1 MAPPR
6 ILVIRRDN
14 IGDLICTTPLI
25 RALRRQLP
33 SARIAALVT
42 RYNEPVLT
50 GNPDIDEV
58 YSYQKAKHRGS
69 EESVLGIYWQRLKT
83 IANLR
88 RQHFD
93 WILLPGGGHASS
105 LRFARLIA
113 PRQTLVRGPEDAA
126 AGTHEVEQT
135 CHLLARMGLRYETP
149 PARVVANA
157 AAVERAAAQIS
168 TRFGATP
175 TRIVGI
181 HISARKPSQRWPV
194 ERFIELMRGFPAAPG
209 DAFLLLWAPGS
220 PSDPKHPGDDDKAS
234 AIMARMAAYP
244 VMPMP
249 TQRLEDLIGALA
261 LCDTVICA
269 DGGAMHIA
277 AALGKP
283 IVCLF
288 GRSDSNQWRPWGV
301 PYALLQQE
309 SQEVADISVEMV
321 LNGYASLAQLEN

>member
-25 RALRRQLP
+25 HALRQQLP
-33 SARIAALVT
+33 TAWIAALVT

-50 GNPDIDEV
+50 GNPDINEV
-58 YSYQKAKHRGS
+58 YSYQKAKHRGTD
-69 EESVLGIYWQRLKT
+69 ESVLGIHWQRLKT

-93 WILLPGGGHASS
+93 WILLPGGAHASS

-113 PRQTLVRGPEDAA
+113 PKQVLVRGPEDAV

-135 CHLLARMGLRYETP
+135 CHLLTRMGLRYETP
-149 PARVVANA
+149 QARVVANA
-157 AAVERAAAQIS
+157 AVVEKVSAQMHS
-168 TRFGATP
+168 RFGARP
-175 TRIVGI
+175 TRVIGI
-181 HISARKPSQRWPV
+181 HVSARKPSQRWPV
-194 ERFIELMRGFPAAPG
+194 ERFVELIRNFPAAPG
-209 DAFLLLWAPGS
+209 DVFLLLWAPGL
-220 PSDPKHPGDDDKAS
+220 PSDSKHPGDDDKATE
-234 AIMARMAAYP
+234 IMAHLATYP
-244 VMPMP
+244 VIPMP

-309 SQEVADISVEMV
+309 SREVADISVGMV
-321 LNGYASLAQLEN
+321 LDGYASIALQN

>member
-25 RALRRQLP
+25 HALRQQLP
-33 SARIAALVT
+33 TAWIAALVT

-50 GNPDIDEV
+50 GNSDINEV
-58 YSYQKAKHRGS
+58 YSYQKAKHRATD
-69 EESVLGIYWQRLKT
+69 ESVLGIHWQRLKT

-93 WILLPGGGHASS
+93 WILLPGGPHASS
-105 LRFARLIA
+105 LRFAHLIA
-113 PRQTLVRGPEDAA
+113 PKQVLVRGPEDAV

-135 CHLLARMGLRYETP
+135 CHLLTRMGLRYETP
-149 PARVVANA
+149 QARVVANA
-157 AAVERAAAQIS
+157 AVVEKVSAQMRS
-168 TRFGATP
+168 RFGARP
-175 TRIVGI
+175 TRVIGI
-181 HISARKPSQRWPV
+181 HVSARKPSQRWPV
-194 ERFIELMRGFPAAPG
+194 ERFVELIRNFPAVPG

-220 PSDPKHPGDDDKAS
+220 PSDPKHPGDDDKATE
-234 AIMARMAAYP
+234 IMSQLATYP
-244 VMPMP
+244 VIPMP

-261 LCDTVICA
+261 LCDAVICA

-301 PYALLQQE
+301 PYALLQNE
-309 SQEVADISVEMV
+309 SWEVSDISVKMV
-321 LNGYASLAQLEN
+321 LDGYASIAPQN